1 MFKLPDLSGRVAIVT
16 GASRGIGKAVA
27 LRLAEAGCDVCV
39 AAKSI
44 RSRTSLPGSIHETQ
58 AAIEALGRR
67 AIAVQTDVRK
77 VDQLENM
84 VAQTVEAFGG
94 VDILINN
101 AGYVKYQRF
110 VESSYEDWKPQID
123 VCLYGALNCSNAAAK
138 HMVEQNGG
146 RIINVVGDSS
156 RIGEANIS
164 LAATARGGT
173 IALGKSMAK
182 ELGRYNITV
191 NTVSLGLVKTAHQ
204 DPEFLAKNMD
214 RILKAYP
221 LKRIGVPEDVAPMVT
236 FLASAGA
243 SWVTGQVISV
253 NGGFSMV

>member
-1 MFKLPDLSGRVAIVT
+1 GGRDVGAEVCRSLATEGVKVAVNYN
-16 GASRGIGKAVA
+16 SSKDE
-27 LRLAEAGCDVCV
+27 AEQLVDEIV
-39 AAKSI
+39 AAGGTAKALQADISDAAQVKAMI
-44 RSRTSLPGSIHETQ
+44 DGIAADWGSL
-58 AAIEALGRR
+58 
-67 AIAVQTDVRK
+67 
-77 VDQLENM
+77 
-84 VAQTVEAFGG
+84 
-94 VDILINN
+94 DILVNN

-123 VCLYGALNCSNAAAK
+123 VCLYGALNCSNAAAQ
-138 HMVEQNGG
+138 HMVEQKAG

-204 DPEFLAKNMD
+204 DSEFLTKNMD

-221 LKRIGVPEDVAPMVT
+221 LKRIGVPEDVAPMIT

>member
-1 MFKLPDLSGRVAIVT
+1 MDTGLAGKVALVTGGGRDVGGEVCRALAGEGVRVAVNYNRSKDEADRLVDEITAAGGTARAV
-16 GASRGIGKAVA
+16 KADISDYDAVKA
-27 LRLAEAGCDVCV
+27 MVDGV
-39 AAKSI
+39 AADW
-44 RSRTSLPGSIHETQ
+44 GS
-58 AAIEALGRR
+58 
-67 AIAVQTDVRK
+67 
-77 VDQLENM
+77 M
-84 VAQTVEAFGG
+84 
-94 VDILINN
+94 DILVNN

-110 VESSYEDWKPQID
+110 VESGPADWKPQID
-123 VCLYGALNCSNAAAK
+123 VCLYGALNCSHAAAQ
-138 HMVEQNGG
+138 HMVKQQGG

-182 ELGRYNITV
+182 ELGRFNITV
-191 NTVSLGLVKTAHQ
+191 NTVSLGLIRTAHQ

-221 LKRIGVPEDVAPMVT
+221 LKRIGEPGDVAPMVT

>member
-1 MFKLPDLSGRVAIVT
+1 METGLSGKVAVVT
-16 GASRGIGKAVA
+16 GGARDVGGEVCRSLAAEGVKVVVNYNSSRDEADRLVERITADGGTAKAVKA
-27 LRLAEAGCDVCV
+27 DISDYAEVQAMIDGAV
-39 AAKSI
+39 ADW
-44 RSRTSLPGSIHETQ
+44 GSI
-58 AAIEALGRR
+58 
-67 AIAVQTDVRK
+67 
-77 VDQLENM
+77 
-84 VAQTVEAFGG
+84 
-94 VDILINN
+94 DILVNN

-110 VESSYEDWKPQID
+110 VESAPEDWRPQID
-123 VCLYGALNCSNAAAK
+123 VCLYGALNCSHAAAQ
-138 HMVEQNGG
+138 HMVKQQGG
-146 RIINVVGDSS
+146 RIISIIGDSS

-182 ELGRYNITV
+182 ELGRYNVTV

-221 LKRIGVPEDVAPMVT
+221 LKRIGDPDDIAPMVT
-236 FLASAGA
+236 FLASEGA